1 MSLITSMMEQCT
13 FINRIRT
20 DDPYGGYTEA
30 YTDGAT
36 FRAAIIKNS
45 TTEATVAEKQGVSE
59 IFTVVTDK
67 GFALD
72 YHDLFRRASDGQVF
86 RVTSNI
92 TDSEAPDASTIKIGK
107 VTAEKAVLA

>member
-1 MSLITSMMEQCT
+1 MSLITSMMEPCT

-20 DDPYGGYTEA
+20 DDPYGGYVES

-36 FRAAIIKNS
+36 FRAAVIKNS
-45 TTEATVAEKQGVSE
+45 TTEAVVAEKQGITE

-67 GFALD
+67 GFVLD
-72 YHDLFRRASDGQVF
+72 YNDLFRRDSDGQVF

-92 TDSEAPDASTIKIGK
+92 KDSEAPDASTVKIGK
-107 VTAEKAVLA
+107 VTAEKAVLS

>member
-1 MSLITSMMEQCT
+1 MSLITSMMEPCT

-20 DDPYGGYTEA
+20 DDPYGGYVEA

-36 FRAAIIKNS
+36 FRAAVIKNS
-45 TTEATVAEKQGVSE
+45 TTEAVVAEKQGITE

-67 GFALD
+67 GFSLD
-72 YHDLFRRASDGQVF
+72 YNDLFRRDSDGQVF

-92 TDSEAPDASTIKIGK
+92 KDSEAPDASTVKIGK
-107 VTAEKAVLA
+107 VTAEKVVLS